1 MDNGLSRYMLCRW
14 ELHAGQQEHHKAVL
28 ARSKVGCCGPL
39 RESDVT
45 GVVSS
50 SQLQSSSIP
59 PSMEALYGACRHVK
73 RK

>member
-14 ELHAGQQEHHKAVL
+14 ELHAGQQEHQKAVL
-28 ARSKVGCCGPL
+28 ARSKVGCCGTL

-50 SQLQSSSIP
+50 SQLQSGSVH
-59 PSMEALYGACRHVK
+59 LKYGGSV
-73 RK
+73 